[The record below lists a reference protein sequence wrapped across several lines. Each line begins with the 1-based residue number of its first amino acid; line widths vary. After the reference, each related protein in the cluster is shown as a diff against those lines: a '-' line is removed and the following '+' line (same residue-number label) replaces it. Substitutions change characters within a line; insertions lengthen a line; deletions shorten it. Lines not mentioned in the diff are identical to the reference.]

1 MRCPL
6 KRLRGD
12 QIDRMKIRKVRQQ
25 QRCRRDYFMK
35 EVAVVSNAVERI
47 GQGPEVTIG
56 FSIKEVD

>member
-1 MRCPL
+1 
-6 KRLRGD
+6 
-12 QIDRMKIRKVRQQ
+12 
-25 QRCRRDYFMK
+25 MK